1 MYQFILSLVALLIQV
16 YSINLLRNNS
26 DKESKYSF
34 WYNIVSVILSMIAF
48 YIHFVTFIF
57 PVKSE

>member
-1 MYQFILSLVALLIQV
+1 MYHFILSLVALLIQV
-16 YSINLLRNNS
+16 HSTNLLRNNS

-34 WYNIVSVILSMIAF
+34 WYNIVSIILGMIAF
-48 YIHFVTFIF
+48 YIHFVTYIF

>member
-1 MYQFILSLVALLIQV
+1 MYHFILSLVALLIQV
-16 YSINLLRNNS
+16 QSTNLLRNNT

-34 WYNIVSVILSMIAF
+34 WYNVVSIVLSMIAF

-57 PVKSE
+57 PKSE